1 MASWMDYMNNPRG
14 HYLKKTMFDV
24 LKERYA
30 SNEQII
36 ERLGTTIMTEG
47 DLSAFFKMVRDVYET
62 AYLKAVNDHKE
73 QLEKAGITARIVSE
87 TRS

>member
-1 MASWMDYMNNPRG
+1 
-14 HYLKKTMFDV
+14 
-24 LKERYA
+24 
-30 SNEQII
+30 
-36 ERLGTTIMTEG
+36 MTES